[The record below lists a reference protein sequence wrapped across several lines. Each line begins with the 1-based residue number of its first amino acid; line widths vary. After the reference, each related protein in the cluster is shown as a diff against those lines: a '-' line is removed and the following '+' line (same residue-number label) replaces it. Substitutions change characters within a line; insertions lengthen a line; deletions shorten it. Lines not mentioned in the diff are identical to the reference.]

1 MISSQDDRLNVKLE
15 ESPTNTLGYLNRGL
29 IRVAQA
35 ALKNPNLTHE
45 ERQGLILLLGILHDL
60 TLSED
65 QAKKALDD

>member
-1 MISSQDDRLNVKLE
+1 MISSKDDRLNVKLE
-15 ESPTNTLGYLNRGL
+15 ESPTDTLGYLNRGL

-35 ALKNPNLTHE
+35 ALKNPTLTNE
-45 ERQGLILLLGILHDL
+45 ERQGLVLLLGMLHDL